1 MYLQDYKT
9 YLDLELYSDVGSN
22 ADSKEHGCCFNLE
35 PFIAAFGGYRDTA
48 CHHRKKISAVL
59 FNVFINCL
67 NEEIKYTVS
76 FLILSSEEL
85 WTPSKVGT
93 FMGRCR
99 CARELGSHQ
108 PYEIF
113 NKSYCQILSLGWGSP
128 G

>member
-67 NEEIKYTVS
+67 NEEIKYTEFS
-76 FLILSSEEL
+76 NTKLR
-85 WTPSKVGT
+85 GT
-93 FMGRCR
+93 VDTLKGRDFYG
-99 CARELGSHQ
+99 EM
-108 PYEIF
+108 
-113 NKSYCQILSLGWGSP
+113 
-128 G
+128 